1 MLGPRT
7 NELLALASEPI
18 GPRVPAAV
26 GSGRTGQELT
36 ELLDTRNGFYA
47 LESALHVLPAGQAF
61 VGASLEEWND
71 ADGWRTAYGDMA
83 DGLFFFAEDV
93 FGGQFAFRGEQ
104 VLTFEPETGE
114 AKPLASSIEDWAD
127 QLLADYEFLTG
138 QPVAHEWQVRNGALS
153 PGERLVPKVPFVLG
167 GEYDASNVYAVDATL
182 GMELRGE
189 LATQL
194 RDLPDGAKVTYRVVD

>member
-7 NELLALASEPI
+7 NELLALASEPL
-18 GPRVPAAV
+18 GPGVTGEVAA
-26 GSGRTGQELT
+26 GRTGQELT
-36 ELLDTRNGFYA
+36 ELLESRNGFYA
-47 LESALHVLPAGQAF
+47 LESALHVLPAGRAF
-61 VGASLEEWND
+61 VAASLDDWNA
-71 ADGWRTAYGDMA
+71 ADGWRAAYGDMA
-83 DGLFFFAEDV
+83 EGLYFFAEDV
-93 FGGQFAFRGEQ
+93 FGGQFALGDDQ

-138 QPVAHEWQVRNGALS
+138 QPLAHEWQVRNGALA
-153 PGERLVPKVPFVLG
+153 PGQRLVPKVPFVLG
-167 GEYDASNVYAVDATL
+167 GDYDASNVYAVDAAV

>member
-7 NELLALASEPI
+7 NELLALASEPL
-18 GPRVPAAV
+18 GPRVSGAV
-26 GSGRTGQELT
+26 ANGRTGQELT
-36 ELLDTRNGFYA
+36 ELLDARNGFYA
-47 LESALHVLPAGQAF
+47 LESALHVFPAGQAF
-61 VGASLEEWND
+61 VGASLEDWN
-71 ADGWRTAYGDMA
+71 APGGWRKAYGDMTA
-83 DGLFFFAEDV
+83 SLFFFAEDV
-93 FGGQFAFRGEQ
+93 FGGQFAFKGDQ

-114 AKPLASSIEDWAD
+114 AKLLASSIEDWAD

-138 QPVAHEWQVRNGALS
+138 QPLAHEWQVRNGALS

-167 GEYDASNVYAVDATL
+167 GDYDAGNVYAVDAAV

-189 LATQL
+189 LAMQL